1 MTNLKTSVCFVLAIA
16 IFTNC
21 NKDEGNNLNECFA
34 LWSKIEDSRDPV
46 KLPEGTWFH
55 PRILG
60 NRVWFISSKNVAGV
74 SWEDETVTV
83 VPGSEGLQIKNAN
96 QRDASFI
103 GTDRTSLFYF
113 DWGNPSWKT
122 LHTAP
127 SGSEIDDDVDLELME
142 GLVPFVQKNTA
153 DNVQRV
159 WVYEFAAEQAYEVEG
174 LSTLYEERPFKIYT
188 QPKVFLDGGD
198 TLLAT
203 VVQFDTESNR
213 SVLVFSLKEE
223 KITSELMLGYG
234 QYRDAFRLGDK
245 LGIRYLYSFYHDVF
259 AVIDPKEGQSLW
271 GGGACTWLSR
281 NGDLFSLD
289 CLFGFNRKVNLQTG
303 KTDYFFPA
311 GNDLFSLDGLIDGNY
326 AIPGRMTKDTLSGPL
341 NHIVFVN
348 REKGCEVKRLPMPGQ
363 SVVFGKLTCFPD
375 SNWVIAQDEKR
386 FVHFL
391 RLR

>member
-1 MTNLKTSVCFVLAIA
+1 MKNLKLLLGFILAIA
-16 IFTNC
+16 ILVCC
-21 NKDEGNNLNECFA
+21 NKDEDYLSDYCFVT
-34 LWSKIEDSRDPV
+34 WSKLEDSRNPV
-46 KLPEGTWFH
+46 LLPAGTWWH

-60 NRVWFISSKNVAGV
+60 NRIWYSSSKNVAGV
-74 SWEDETVTV
+74 SWEDGSVTV
-83 VPGSEGLQIKNAN
+83 VPRPQGMNIYNPD
-96 QRDASFI
+96 QRDVSFA
-103 GTDRTSLFYF
+103 GTDRSSLFYF
-113 DWGNPSWKT
+113 DWENSLWKT
-122 LHTAP
+122 LYSAP
-127 SGSEIDDDVDLELME
+127 SGSEIDDDLDSEIME
-142 GLVPFVQKNTA
+142 GLLPFVQKNTA
-153 DNVQRV
+153 DNAQRV
-159 WVYEFAAEQAYEVEG
+159 WLYEFADERAYEVEG
-174 LSTLYEERPFKIYT
+174 LSKLYEERPFKIYT
-188 QPKVFLDGGD
+188 QPKVFVNGGD

-223 KITSELMLGYG
+223 KINSELMLGYG

-245 LGIRYLYSFYHDVF
+245 LGIRYFYSFYHDAF
-259 AVIDPKEGQSLW
+259 TVIDPKEGQLLW
-271 GGGACTWLSR
+271 DGGACIWLSC

-326 AIPGRMTKDTLSGPL
+326 VIPGLMTKDTLSGPL